1 MRLGASFALGD
12 GGRNNRRRP
21 GLSGDG
27 GGDFGRKSE
36 EEEKGRTTRGVDWV
50 DRLGR
55 TGCFDPAGPHSVGAI
70 SSFDLGLIENTLN
83 YIVSIFF
90 SMQKY
95 GKFL

>member
-1 MRLGASFALGD
+1 MKKATATICG
-12 GGRNNRRRP
+12 
-21 GLSGDG
+21 GDG
-27 GGDFGRKSE
+27 GGDFGRKS

-83 YIVSIFF
+83 YIVSTCITYVNN
-90 SMQKY
+90 SAK
-95 GKFL
+95 